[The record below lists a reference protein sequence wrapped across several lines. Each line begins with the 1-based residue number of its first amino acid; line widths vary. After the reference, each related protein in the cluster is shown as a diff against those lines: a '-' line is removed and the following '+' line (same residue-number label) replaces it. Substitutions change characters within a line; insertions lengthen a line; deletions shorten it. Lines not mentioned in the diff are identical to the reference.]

1 MMLLYD
7 PNRINVPL
15 RRTNPEMEVGVDPMW
30 KEITNDVWTMVTVP
44 GIFNFTD
51 RDDVYKATGM
61 EVKPEMAI
69 SCTNNWIATLAN
81 AKEQVNDLMKRRL
94 I

>member
-1 MMLLYD
+1 
-7 PNRINVPL
+7 
-15 RRTNPEMEVGVDPMW
+15 
-30 KEITNDVWTMVTVP
+30 MVTVP